1 MRIMVVSVYGLCV
14 LALASCSSLKI
25 EHVDYGWPVEVVTT
39 ATSTNMVSAERYGLN
54 FSVAKIAEAEF
65 QDSAALAGQQI
76 RFLRSSEGYY
86 FLTGPRFKNVY
97 VLRPAE
103 GELAKESVIA
113 VSPTGLRTPALNLRT
128 PYVELLDGEGFRK
141 LLTHNDI
148 VEGNKQ

>member
-1 MRIMVVSVYGLCV
+1 MRIMLVSVYGLCV

-39 ATSTNMVSAERYGLN
+39 ATSTNMVSAERYGLV

-65 QDSAALAGQQI
+65 QDSAGLAGQQV